1 MSSFRR
7 FSQWFQPEPENVVL
21 NWIRGANVVF
31 GPVTRRYLDSF
42 EKYSGDAKHI
52 TEKQLMTAM
61 NEIGFFPTKSQVY
74 CMLHTAAE
82 CYPRD
87 NTHHI
92 TFGEFCIFASEL
104 EQQYVRPRI
113 LPRLTSPSHSRYRP
127 IPPSPS
133 KKQRSSVISDF
144 NVFLGGSCNPTTWRR
159 DVAIPLL
166 KEYSLTFYNPQVET
180 WSPDLIEIEDK
191 AKRLADL
198 LLFVIDNSTRSIASM
213 VEASFLA
220 GAQRPLI
227 LVLKGLPS
235 VVDNERLSENTTSST
250 SSAALTFDLSNDD
263 DPYDPDRELAD
274 MGTAHAFLCDLVER
288 QCLPIFDDLDTALH
302 CTAKVL
308 NQGVPIPELGLS
320 DGAQP
325 VKYPDVRIG
334 LRLINLKETFRTYD
348 PQKTGLI
355 ALTDALLAMRS
366 LTQKDL
372 SFPAYDQIVRSCSK
386 SGDKPE
392 FDYNEFCCLV
402 TEYLFYQPARSGL
415 SKFFQSTYRFFR
427 QFGRGDVEE
436 EEEVE
441 VQRDVFLGGSC
452 RDSHWREKIVIP
464 ILRKN
469 GMTYFDPVVPNW
481 NLRYLPLEAQAKD
494 NCNYLFF
501 VINNLSR
508 SSASMVEVAHY
519 IGQAR
524 NVILCIQDLKDGVV
538 VNGEELTPR
547 AVKDYNR
554 GRQYLADVA
563 SRERVPIFS
572 DVEEATHALV
582 ERIRRDQEKVMR
594 ENPSPSHQACYV
606 PSAPQN
612 PVEPRSPMSSCLG
625 L

>member
-1 MSSFRR
+1 MLRRMSSFRR
-7 FSQWFQPEPENVVL
+7 ISQWFQPEPENVVL

-42 EKYSGDAKHI
+42 EKYSGDGKHI
-52 TEKQLMTAM
+52 TEKQLMKAM

-74 CMLHTAAE
+74 CMLYTAAE
-82 CYPRD
+82 CCPRD
-87 NTHHI
+87 NTDYI

-104 EQQYVRPRI
+104 EQQYVRPSI
-113 LPRLTSPSHSRYRP
+113 LPSLTSPSHSRYRP

-133 KKQRSSVISDF
+133 KKQSSSVISNF

-166 KEYSLTFYNPQVET
+166 KEYSLTYYNPQVES

-235 VVDNERLSENTTSST
+235 VVENERLTEK
-250 SSAALTFDLSNDD
+250 
-263 DPYDPDRELAD
+263 ELAD

-288 QCLPIFDDLDTALH
+288 QCLPIFDDLETALH

-308 NQGVPIPELGLS
+308 NQGVSIPELGLS

-348 PQKTGLI
+348 LQKTGHI

-427 QFGRGDVEE
+427 QFGRSDAEE

-464 ILRKN
+464 ILRNN
-469 GMTYFDPVVPNW
+469 GMTYFNPVVPNW

-519 IGQAR
+519 IGQDR
-524 NVILCIQDLKDGVV
+524 NVILCIQDLEDGVV
-538 VNGEELTPR
+538 INGEELTPR

-563 SRERVPIFS
+563 SRERVPIFN

-594 ENPSPSHQACYV
+594 ENPSPSHRACYV

-612 PVEPRSPMSSCLG
+612 PAEPRSPMSSCLG

>member
-1 MSSFRR
+1 MSSFRK
-7 FSQWFQPEPENVVL
+7 FTQWFQPEPENVVL

-42 EKYSGDAKHI
+42 ERHSEGAKRI
-52 TEKQLMTAM
+52 TDRQLVKAL
-61 NEIGFFPTKSQVY
+61 NELGFFPTKSQVY
-74 CMLHTAAE
+74 CMLHTAAD
-82 CYPRD
+82 CCPRETTD
-87 NTHHI
+87 RI

-104 EQQYVRPRI
+104 EQQYVKPSV
-113 LPRLTSPSHSRYRP
+113 LPRFTSPSHSRYRP

-133 KKQRSSVISDF
+133 KKHRSSVIANF

-166 KEYSLTFYNPQVET
+166 KQYSLTFYNPQVES
-180 WSPDLIEIEDK
+180 WSPDLIEIEDQ

-227 LVLKGLPS
+227 LVLRGLPS
-235 VVDNERLSENTTSST
+235 VVENENISKNTTS
-250 SSAALTFDLSNDD
+250 SSAALTFDPHNDD

-288 QCLPIFDDLDTALH
+288 QCLPIFDDLDAALH

-308 NQGVPIPELGLS
+308 NQGVPISDLGLS

-348 PQKTGLI
+348 PQKTGFI

-366 LTQKDL
+366 LTQRDL
-372 SFPAYDQIVRSCSK
+372 SFPAYDQIMRSCSK

-402 TEYLFYQPARSGL
+402 TEYLFYQPARTGL
-415 SKFFQSTYRFFR
+415 SKIFQSTYRFFR
-427 QFGRGDVEE
+427 QFGRSDLDD

-441 VQRDVFLGGSC
+441 IQRDVFLGGSC
-452 RDSHWREKIVIP
+452 RDSHWREEIVIP
-464 ILRKN
+464 ILRKS
-469 GMTYFDPVVPNW
+469 GLTYFDPVVPNW

-494 NCNYLFF
+494 NCNYLLY

-508 SSASMVEVAHY
+508 SAASMVEVAHY
-519 IGQAR
+519 IGQDR
-524 NVILCIQDLKDGVV
+524 NVVLCIQDLTDGVV
-538 VNGEELTPR
+538 VDGEELTPR

-563 SRERVPIFS
+563 SRERVPIFE
-572 DVEEATHALV
+572 DVTEATHALV
-582 ERIRRDQEKVMR
+582 ERIKRDQEKVMR
-594 ENPSPSHQACYV
+594 ENPSPSHHACHI
-606 PSAPQN
+606 PATPQN
-612 PVEPRSPMSSCLG
+612 PGDPRSPMSSCLG